1 MPLQLIP
8 IEQVTPG
15 MVLAKAIQRENDGKI
30 LLRDHTVLKPFYIQ
44 RIKNLNYSFLYVF
57 DSQELEQE
65 SVSLRP
71 IKDETH
77 QKAVQLYQK
86 TLERLQNSKS
96 NEKLD
101 LNKYKDVINEIIDD
115 ILSNRQVIYNM
126 SDIQSYDHYTFT
138 HSVNVTVL
146 SILIGTSMG
155 FTRNDLE
162 ILGIGAMLH
171 DVGKIFISPEI
182 LNKAAKLEPSEYEQV
197 KAHTRKGY
205 DLLKTEI
212 PLTFLPAHI
221 GLQHHERED
230 GSGYPRGITGK
241 SIHRFSKIVAVAD
254 VYDAMTSRRVYQSP
268 LASLTVLRQIISQ
281 VNIKFDP
288 IVVDHL
294 TRVVAPYPKDSVLL
308 LSNGE
313 IAVATGVH
321 RLHYDVEVVEG
332 PRRGTILDL
341 YQTPDL
347 TVIKQL
353 E

>member
-1 MPLQLIP
+1 
-8 IEQVTPG
+8 
-15 MVLAKAIQRENDGKI
+15 MVLAQTIQRADDGKI
-30 LLRDHTVLKPFYIQ
+30 LLRDHTVLKPYYIQ

-65 SVSLRP
+65 YVSLRP

-86 TLERLQNSKS
+86 TMERLKNPKS
-96 NEKLD
+96 TEKID
-101 LNKYKDVINEIIDD
+101 LNKYKEVINEIIDD
-115 ILSNRQVIYNM
+115 ILSNPQVIYNM

-146 SILIGTSMG
+146 SILIGASMK

-171 DVGKIFISPEI
+171 DIGKIFISPEI
-182 LNKAAKLEPSEYEQV
+182 LNKAAKLEPGEYEQV

-205 DLLKTEI
+205 DLLKTKI
-212 PLTFLPAHI
+212 QLTFLPAHI

-230 GSGYPRGITGK
+230 GTGYPRGITGK

-254 VYDAMTSRRVYQSP
+254 VYDAMTSRRVYQCP
-268 LASLTVLRQIISQ
+268 LASLTVLREIISR
-281 VNIKFDP
+281 VSIKFDP
-288 IVVDHL
+288 LAIDHL

-313 IAVATGVH
+313 IVITTGVH
-321 RLHYDVEVVEG
+321 RLRYDVQIIEG
-332 PRRGTILDL
+332 PRRGTIIDL
-341 YQTPDL
+341 YQATDL